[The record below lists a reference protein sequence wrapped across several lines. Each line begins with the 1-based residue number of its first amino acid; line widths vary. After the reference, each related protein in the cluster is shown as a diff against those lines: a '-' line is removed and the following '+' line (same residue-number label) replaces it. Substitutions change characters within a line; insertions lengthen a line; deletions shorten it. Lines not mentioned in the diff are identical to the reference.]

1 MKSNRLNP
9 KFLKKLS
16 IRHTFTMRH
25 IFCLWCILFVGHLSA
40 QLKLAAKLQTPQ
52 NFISDTIVSPP
63 SPLWTQVLFVGGH
76 DLVQTNSTY
85 KNPKGR
91 AIAKEGND
99 FIGFTADSSGQSLGW
114 ISINHELNYKD
125 DRLGDGGG
133 MTAFRVKRL
142 ADGSLEVMDQNLNDG
157 RKGKFFN
164 VDFVNTVGE
173 TGMNCS
179 GIRSPNGRIWT
190 AEEWFKTDNT
200 SIFNGEPNERAYP
213 IEIAGITIGQGVR
226 DTQDFIIKSDIKPWN
241 GKTIKKYQNF
251 NWYVEIDPK
260 QAVAI
265 RKQYNWGRAGWE
277 GGAISNDLKTVYF
290 GNDEAPTAF
299 FKFEAKT
306 ANQYHD
312 GDLYFYKHDHPQK
325 WIKIPYDTEVYLQ
338 SVNDY
343 AISQGATMF
352 LRNEWVAVDP
362 KTDMVYWTETGRDD
376 GGKSFDRGIKTGG
389 KPHPHHY
396 KLAKEQNLSSANDPA
411 YLDPYGRVWYY
422 DPKTLE
428 TGVAVSGGPWP
439 VAGDNSY
446 PEHHLSNPDGLTTI
460 VIDGHTFLVICEDLN
475 GISHNRVPP
484 GVTEKTCEVYL
495 LDIRKAKN
503 ATAKDLIKISMVPRG
518 AEVTG
523 ACVTPDQKSIL
534 LNAQH
539 PEYTNPFPYNHS
551 ITYAIHGLDLLKVVE

>member
-1 MKSNRLNP
+1 LGTFDLFNKTLQMSIFQIVKTSLAI
-9 KFLKKLS
+9 LILCLS
-16 IRHTFTMRH
+16 IS
-25 IFCLWCILFVGHLSA
+25 CKVKG
-40 QLKLAAKLQTPQ
+40 QLKITSKLQAPQ
-52 NFISDTIVSPP
+52 NFVSDTIVSPP
-63 SPLWTQVLFVGGH
+63 APLWTQVLFIGGH

-142 ADGSLEVMDQNLNDG
+142 EDGNLEVMDQNLKDG
-157 RKGKFFN
+157 RSGKFFN

-190 AEEWFKTDNT
+190 AEEWFKTDNA
-200 SIFNGEPNERAYP
+200 SIFNGEPNAKAYP
-213 IEIAGITIGQGVR
+213 IEIAGITTGQGVR
-226 DTQDFIIKSDIKPWN
+226 DTHDFTIKSDLKPWN
-241 GKTIKKYQNF
+241 GKTIKKFQNF
-251 NWYVEIDPK
+251 NWFVEIDPK

-306 ANQYHD
+306 ANQYQD
-312 GDLYFYKHDHPQK
+312 GDLYFYKHHHPQK
-325 WIKIPYDTEVYLQ
+325 WIKIPYDTEIYLQ

-343 AISQGATMF
+343 AISQGATLF
-352 LRNEWVAVDP
+352 LRNEWVAIDP

-376 GGKSFDRGIKTGG
+376 GGKSFAKGIKLGG
-389 KPHPHHY
+389 IIHPQHQ
-396 KLAKEQNLSSANDPA
+396 KLAIVQKLKSADDPQ
-411 YLDPYGRVWYY
+411 YMDPFGRVWYY
-422 DPKTLE
+422 DPKTME
-428 TGVAVSGGPWP
+428 MGVVVSGGPWP
-439 VAGDNSY
+439 DDISNSY
-446 PEHHLSNPDGLTTI
+446 PENHLSNPDGLTTI

-475 GISHNRVPP
+475 GTSYNRVPP

-503 ATAKDLIKISMVPRG
+503 ATAKDLIKISVVPRG

-539 PEYTNPFPYNHS
+539 PDYTNPFPFNHS
-551 ITYAIHGLDLLKVVE
+551 ITYAIHGLDLLKVME

>member
-1 MKSNRLNP
+1 MSKYFSFPLSWIIC
-9 KFLKKLS
+9 FLCS
-16 IRHTFTMRH
+16 I
-25 IFCLWCILFVGHLSA
+25 IGDQLSA
-40 QLKLAAKLQTPQ
+40 QLRIASKLKTPE
-52 NFISDTIVSPP
+52 NFVSDSIVSPP
-63 SPLWTQVLFVGGH
+63 SPMWTQVLFIGGY
-76 DLVQTNSTY
+76 DMVQTNSTY

-142 ADGSLEVMDQNLNDG
+142 EDGNLEVMNQSLKDG
-157 RKGKFFN
+157 RSGKFFN

-190 AEEWFKTDNT
+190 AEEWFKTDNA
-200 SIFNGEPNERAYP
+200 SIFNGEPNTRAYP
-213 IEIAGITIGQGVR
+213 IQIAGITIGQGIR
-226 DTQDFIIKSDIKPWN
+226 DTADVTIKSDIKPWN
-241 GKTIKKYQNF
+241 GKKIKKYQNF
-251 NWYVEIDPK
+251 NWFVEIDPK

-277 GGAISNDLKTVYF
+277 GGAISNDLNTVYF

-299 FKFEAKT
+299 FKFEAKV
-306 ANQYHD
+306 ANQYHE
-312 GDLYFYKHDHPQK
+312 GDLFFYKHDHPKK
-325 WIKIPYDTEVYLQ
+325 WIKIPYDTDIYLK

-343 AISQGATMF
+343 AVSHGATMF
-352 LRNEWVAVDP
+352 LRNEWVVVDP

-376 GGKSFDRGIKTGG
+376 GGKSFAKGRKAGG
-389 KPHPHHY
+389 FLHPHHQ
-396 KLAKEQNLSSANDPA
+396 KLAKEQNLSSAIDPR
-411 YLDPYGRVWYY
+411 YIDPYGRVWYY
-422 DPKTLE
+422 DPKTME
-428 TGVAVSGGPWP
+428 TGVVVSGGPWP
-439 VAGDNSY
+439 DLTSTAY
-446 PEHHLSNPDGLTTI
+446 PENHLSNPDGLTTI

-475 GISHNRVPP
+475 GISYNRVPP

-503 ATAKDLIKISMVPRG
+503 ATVKDLIKISVIPRG

-523 ACVTPDQKSIL
+523 ACVTPDNKSIL

-539 PEYTNPFPYNHS
+539 PDYTNPFPFNHS

>member
-1 MKSNRLNP
+1 MHINMSFHINILLGFIIVIFTSSHLVGQVR
-9 KFLKKLS
+9 FQSKLS
-16 IRHTFTMRH
+16 HSQS
-25 IFCLWCILFVGHLSA
+25 FVYDSM
-40 QLKLAAKLQTPQ
+40 LA
-52 NFISDTIVSPP
+52 PP
-63 SPLWTQVLFVGGH
+63 SPLWLQSLFIGGY

-91 AIAKEGND
+91 AIAKEGHD

-142 ADGSLEVMDQNLNDG
+142 ADGNLEVMDQNLKDG
-157 RKGKFFN
+157 RSGKFFN

-179 GIRSPNGRIWT
+179 GIKSPNGRIWT
-190 AEEWFKTDNT
+190 AEEWFKTDNA
-200 SIFNGEPNERAYP
+200 SIFHGEPNERAYP
-213 IEIAGITIGQGVR
+213 IEIAGITAGQGVR
-226 DTQDFIIKSDIKPWN
+226 DTADFTIKSDITPWN
-241 GKTIKKYQNF
+241 GKKIKKYQNF
-251 NWYVEIDPK
+251 NWFVEIDPK

-277 GGAISNDLKTVYF
+277 GGAISNDLKTVYL
-290 GNDEAPTAF
+290 GNDEAPAAF
-299 FKFEAKT
+299 FKFEAKQ
-306 ANQYHD
+306 ADNYQE

-325 WIKIPYDTEVYLQ
+325 WIKIPFDIEIYLQ
-338 SVNDY
+338 SVNDF
-343 AISQGATMF
+343 ALSQGATMF

-362 KTDMVYWTETGRDD
+362 NTGMVYWTETGRDE
-376 GGKSFDRGIKTGG
+376 GGKSFERGIKSGG
-389 KPHPHHY
+389 KIHPHHH
-396 KLAKEQNLSSANDPA
+396 KLAKDQKLASASDPN

-422 DPKTLE
+422 DPKTME

-439 VAGDNSY
+439 DPATTSY
-446 PEHHLSNPDGLTTI
+446 PENHLSNPDGLTSI

-475 GISHNRVPP
+475 GTSHGRIPT
-484 GVTEKTCEVYL
+484 GVTNKTCEVYL
-495 LDIRKAKN
+495 LDIKKAKN
-503 ATAKDLIKISMVPRG
+503 ATAKDLIRIAVVPRG

-523 ACVTPDQKSIL
+523 VCTTPDQKSIL

-539 PEYTNPFPYNHS
+539 PDYTNPFPYNHS
-551 ITYAIHGLDLLKVVE
+551 ITYAIHGFDLLKVVE